1 MPIID
6 SGPAQL
12 KPPQP
17 KEDKKQ
23 LREFLARSD
32 DAWEKHISDEADDLP
47 RDPYWELID
56 FIQTH
61 GYKKTKSVFQRIEQ
75 DLITESKN
83 LLGDLGKVVSKNK
96 TLDAKWQAFNKKMGE
111 PTTIYWKSL
120 PSKKSEKTE
129 DKPKDL
135 LSMIRSRQNKISN

>member
-61 GYKKTKSVFQRIEQ
+61 GYKKTKSV
-75 DLITESKN
+75 LKN
-83 LLGDLGKVVSKNK
+83 PFFIIISVVILFYFGYK
-96 TLDAKWQAFNKKMGE
+96 
-111 PTTIYWKSL
+111 
-120 PSKKSEKTE
+120 
-129 DKPKDL
+129 
-135 LSMIRSRQNKISN
+135 

>member
-1 MPIID
+1 MSIID

-12 KPPQP
+12 TPPKD
-17 KEDKKQ
+17 KEDQNKLKK
-23 LREFLARSD
+23 FLASLD
-32 DAWEKHISDEADDLP
+32 DTPLDEDGEP

-83 LLGDLGKVVSKNK
+83 LLGELDKVVSKNK
-96 TLDAKWQAFNKKMGE
+96 TLNRKWHAFNSKMGE

-120 PSKKSEKTE
+120 PVKQSEKTE
-129 DKPKDL
+129 DKPEDIL
-135 LSMIRSRQNKISN
+135 DMIRQRQNDKSK

>member
-23 LREFLARSD
+23 LREFLANTEQYFEDKQYESPESTM
-32 DAWEKHISDEADDLP
+32 WNCIE
-47 RDPYWELID
+47 
-56 FIQTH
+56 QH
-61 GYKKTKSVFQRIEQ
+61 GYKKTKQAFEHIEKQ
-75 DLITESKN
+75 LVTESKN

-96 TLDAKWQAFNKKMGE
+96 TLDAKWKTFNKKMGE

-129 DKPKDL
+129 DKSEDL